1 MLVSTPWGIIDACQ
15 YQQRYQHSSRM
26 PTKDGERWRQLS
38 RTRSYWFCEGFE
50 RMRTLANLAL
60 VPRRGPE
67 QAFVFQLVIRGWTSV
82 SKSRIWTEL
91 RSWRL
96 PALRV
101 SGPGNPQRPTCR
113 PSDRGTGASLFNT
126 NTGDP
131 LSDHRFKV
139 GQCVNYTSGPRHQR
153 GSSGVYRITQL
164 LPSEGTECLYR
175 IKSTDAAA

>member
-1 MLVSTPWGIIDACQ
+1 CKPQCLHRPSTDRIACPRKPAAIG
-15 YQQRYQHSSRM
+15 RYRY
-26 PTKDGERWRQLS
+26 T
-38 RTRSYWFCEGFE
+38 
-50 RMRTLANLAL
+50 
-60 VPRRGPE
+60 
-67 QAFVFQLVIRGWTSV
+67 GWTSV

-96 PALRV
+96 PALRG
-101 SGPGNPQRPTCR
+101 SGPGNPQRPTFR

-164 LPSEGTECLYR
+164 LPSEGAECLYR
-175 IKSTDAAA
+175 IKSTDESHEHVAKETELERAT

>member
-1 MLVSTPWGIIDACQ
+1 
-15 YQQRYQHSSRM
+15 
-26 PTKDGERWRQLS
+26 
-38 RTRSYWFCEGFE
+38 EGFE
-50 RMRTLANLAL
+50 RTRTLANLAL

-67 QAFVFQLVIRGWTSV
+67 EAFVFQMVIRGWTSV

-126 NTGDP
+126 GDP
-131 LSDHRFKV
+131 LSDHRFKG
-139 GQCVNYTSGPRHQR
+139 GQCVNYTSGPPHPP
-153 GSSGVYRITQL
+153 GSSRGGPITPPP
-164 LPSEGTECLYR
+164 PS
-175 IKSTDAAA
+175 